1 MARYCGR
8 DFTPDQ
14 IDLLRRLIAED
25 PARRRAELSRLACQH
40 LDWTKPDGGLKDM
53 SCRVAMLRMHRDGL
67 IQLPPPRH
75 KTSTPRIRPSQRSD
89 PQTPIRLPVHQLPP
103 VQLQPVTRGAA
114 SALWN
119 EYIERYHYLGYQTLP
134 GAQYRYIA
142 SAGQHIVGLLGF
154 GAAAWK
160 TAPRDRLI
168 GWTQQQR
175 QHNLHRVVN
184 NARFLILPWVQSKNL
199 ASRLLA
205 MAARQLHEHWQQRYG
220 YRPVLLETFV
230 ETRRFK
236 GTCYKAANWTHVG
249 QTKGRGKL
257 DRHRKAQLP
266 IKDVWI
272 YPLDTDFKRLLCQ

>member
-1 MARYCGR
+1 MVRYCGR
-8 DFTPDQ
+8 DFTPDE
-14 IDLLRRLIAED
+14 IDFLRRLIADD
-25 PARRRAELSRLACQH
+25 PARRRAELSRLACRR

-67 IQLPPPRH
+67 IQLPP
-75 KTSTPRIRPSQRSD
+75 
-89 PQTPIRLPVHQLPP
+89 LNLEA
-103 VQLQPVTRGAA
+103 VTRGAA

-119 EYIERYHYLGYQTLP
+119 EYVERYHYLGYQTLP
-134 GAQYRYIA
+134 GAQCRYIA
-142 SAGQHIVGLLGF
+142 RAGEHIVAVLGF

-175 QHNLHRVVN
+175 QKNLHRVVN

-205 MAARQLHEHWQQRYG
+205 MAAKQLPEHWQQRYD

-230 ETRRFK
+230 ETRRFR

-257 DRHRKAQLP
+257 DRYRKAELP

>member
-14 IDLLRRLIAED
+14 IDLLRRLISEH
-25 PARRRAELSRLACQH
+25 PARRRAELSRLACRR

-75 KTSTPRIRPSQRSD
+75 EKSAPRIRPSHRSD
-89 PQTPIRLPVHQLPP
+89 PQTPIRQPVHQLPP
-103 VQLQPVTRGAA
+103 VHLQPVTRGAA

-142 SAGQHIVGLLGF
+142 SAGEHIVAVLGF

-168 GWTQQQR
+168 GWTEQQR

-184 NARFLILPWVQSKNL
+184 NARFLIMPWVQSKNL

-205 MAARQLHEHWQQRYG
+205 MAAKQLPEHWQQRYG

-230 ETRRFK
+230 ETRRFR
-236 GTCYKAANWTHVG
+236 GTCYKAANWTLVG
-249 QTKGRGKL
+249 RTKGRGKL
-257 DRHRKAQLP
+257 DRHRQAELP

-272 YPLDTDFKRLLCQ
+272 YPLDTDFKRLLCR